1 MRKQCIEIANRI
13 FGVLVGELTVFAA
26 ISNFISTVQKMSKT
40 STTCIS
46 QPKLGYAVVSI
57 PKSQWFQKES
67 SFLLIIHV
75 NNRPAGGSH
84 H

>member
-46 QPKLGYAVVSI
+46 QSKLGYAVISNNSKISVVSKGKFI
-57 PKSQWFQKES
+57 FAHNTCQ
-67 SFLLIIHV
+67 
-75 NNRPAGGSH
+75 
-84 H
+84 